1 MEQCVINNALHLN
14 LYRQQLV
21 QNTRI
26 QIPSFLQEDAAE
38 KLHQCLLHDVPWAL
52 AERSNGVSHTHNAA
66 SYAAMSEQQRQE
78 LLANAYARAR
88 NEFQFSYDSYM
99 MVRAVKEGWH
109 PDLILHAV
117 LEFLNSP
124 EFLLFA
130 RRLTG
135 EPSIVA
141 VSAQATRYRAGQFL
155 TRHQDKEVNEN
166 RVCAYVI
173 NLSKHWDSDWGGLL
187 QFHDENNH
195 LLESFTPYWNHLS
208 LFRVPQSHSV
218 SLVSPWAG
226 EPRLAITG
234 WFLAN

>member
-1 MEQCVINNALHLN
+1 MINNALNLN

-21 QNTRI
+21 QSTRV

-52 AERSNGVSHTHNAA
+52 AERSNGVSHTLDAA
-66 SYAAMSEQQRQE
+66 SYAAMTDQQRQE
-78 LLANAYARAR
+78 LLANAYVRAQT
-88 NEFQFSYDSYM
+88 EFQFSYDSYM
-99 MVRAVKEGWH
+99 MVRAAKEGWN
-109 PDLILHAV
+109 PGLMLHAV
-117 LEFLNSP
+117 LDFLNSP

-155 TRHQDKEVNEN
+155 TRHQDKEVHEN

-173 NLSKHWDSDWGGLL
+173 NLTKHWDSDWGGLL
-187 QFHDENNH
+187 QFHDEHNR
-195 LLESFTPYWNHLS
+195 LLESFVPYWNHLS

>member
-1 MEQCVINNALHLN
+1 MINNELNIN
-14 LYRQQLV
+14 LYRQRLV
-21 QNTRI
+21 QATRV

-38 KLHQCLLHDVPWAL
+38 KLHQCLLQDVPWAL
-52 AERSNGVSHTHNAA
+52 AERSNGVSHTLDAN
-66 SYAAMSEQQRQE
+66 SYAAMTTQQQQA
-78 LLANAYARAR
+78 LLEKAYVLAKA
-88 NEFQFSYDSYM
+88 EFQFSYDSYM
-99 MVRAVKEGWH
+99 MVRAAKEGWN
-109 PDLILHAV
+109 PGLILHAV
-117 LEFLNSP
+117 LDFLNSP
-124 EFLLFA
+124 EFLQFA

-155 TRHQDKEVNEN
+155 TRHQDKEVTEN

-195 LLESFTPYWNHLS
+195 LLESFAPYWNHLS

>member
-1 MEQCVINNALHLN
+1 MINNNLNLN

-21 QNTRI
+21 QTSRV
-26 QIPSFLQEDAAE
+26 QIPQFLQEDAAE
-38 KLHQCLLHDVPWAL
+38 KLHQCLLQDVPWAL
-52 AERSNGVSHTHNAA
+52 AERSNGVSHTLDAA

-78 LLANAYARAR
+78 LLATAYERAHT
-88 NEFQFSYDSYM
+88 EFQFSYDSYM
-99 MVRAVKEGWH
+99 MVRAAKEGWN
-109 PDLILHAV
+109 PGLMLHAV
-117 LEFLNSP
+117 LDFLNSP

-155 TRHQDKEVNEN
+155 TRHQDKEIHEN

-173 NLSKHWDSDWGGLL
+173 NLTKNWDSDWGGLL
-187 QFHDENNH
+187 QFHDENNR
-195 LLESFTPYWNHLS
+195 LLESFVPYWNHLS

-226 EPRLAITG
+226 APRLAITG
-234 WFLAN
+234 WFLAA